1 MWHAAHPQ
9 TSTHPTLPK
18 NLAFHTNACIDD
30 LLPGGSCTHH
40 SSLIARHCLIQSLAK
55 HNRKPMQP
63 TETNYQ
69 RPKSIAS
76 FRRVFRNCQG
86 KAAELKS
93 LPANS
98 RVFVGLALV
107 YPKIPP
113 VAGSKGHDIIATKLV
128 RLQLLKHGFEVVS
141 PCTCR
146 QILIASPSIRNG
158 RK

>member
-1 MWHAAHPQ
+1 MQPAHNGI
-9 TSTHPTLPK
+9 SRLP
-18 NLAFHTNACIDD
+18 NHLAIRSCACINTR
-30 LLPGGSCTHH
+30 LSTQSCAHH
-40 SSLIARHCLIQSLAK
+40 SSLIAPYCLIQSLAK